1 VNSFS
6 LDKWIYANRMCEDN
20 LTGIGIYSV
29 PDLVL
34 LKASQKYV
42 DCWDTPFNVIENCLG
57 KRIDELVS
65 DWHGSIMESHW
76 KDILLTGKTLQLK
89 EFMQDIGPKGV
100 TYWDMTVTPL
110 YEDGSIKY
118 LLSNSIDVTDRVL
131 DRIRIENQ
139 SKLIAQQNEMLGKSL
154 IEQEEFF
161 SNISH
166 ELKTPLNVIL
176 SALQVMDLYC
186 PTRCPESKSTKY
198 KRIMKQNC
206 FRLLRLINNLI
217 DMSKID
223 TGFIN
228 LELDNHNIVSVV
240 EDITLSV
247 ADFIENKGLTLIFD
261 TDTEEKIIA
270 CDPDNIER
278 IILNLLSNSIK
289 FTNTGGEIRVTVLD
303 KEEYVNIVVEDT
315 GIGIP
320 EDKLKLIFERFKQV
334 DKSLKRTH
342 EGSGIGL
349 SLVKSLVELH
359 QGTIEVSSQLGIGSR
374 FSIMLPAKTINSCS
388 IKPQEMIS
396 QNNIERITLE
406 FSDIYALGE

>member
-1 VNSFS
+1 
-6 LDKWIYANRMCEDN
+6 MCKDN
-20 LTGIGIYSV
+20 LTGVAVYSV

-34 LKASQKYV
+34 VKASQKYV
-42 DCWDTPFNVIENCLG
+42 DSWEASFNIIENCIG
-57 KRIDELVS
+57 KKIDELVS
-65 DWHGSIMESHW
+65 DWKGSEIESIW
-76 KDILLTGKTLQLK
+76 DNILDTGKTLQMK
-89 EFMQDIGPKGV
+89 EFMYKSSTNGI
-100 TYWDMTVTPL
+100 TYFDMTVTPL

-118 LLSNSIDVTDRVL
+118 LVSNSIDVTDRVL

-176 SALQVMDLYC
+176 SALQVLDIYC
-186 PTRCPESKSTKY
+186 PDKCIENKGTKY
-198 KRIMKQNC
+198 RRIMKQNC
-206 FRLLRLINNLI
+206 YRLLRLINNLI
-217 DMSKID
+217 DISKID
-223 TGFIN
+223 TGYIN
-228 LELDNHNIVSVV
+228 VELDNHNIVSVV

-261 TDTEEKIIA
+261 TDVEEKVIA
-270 CDPDNIER
+270 CDPDKIER

-289 FTNTGGEIRVTVLD
+289 FTDAGGEIRVTILD
-303 KEEYVNIVVEDT
+303 KADFVNIVVEDT
-315 GIGIP
+315 GRGIP
-320 EDKLKLIFERFKQV
+320 EDMLSLIFERFKQV

-359 QGTIEVSSQLGIGSR
+359 KGTINVSSQIGIGSS
-374 FSIMLPAKTINSCS
+374 FSIMLPADTLNSCS

-396 QNNIERITLE
+396 PTNIERITVE

>member
-1 VNSFS
+1 
-6 LDKWIYANRMCEDN
+6 MCEDN
-20 LTGIGIYSV
+20 LTGVAVYNV

-34 LKASQKYV
+34 VKASQKYV
-42 DCWDTPFNVIENCLG
+42 DSWEAPFDIVENCIG

-65 DWHGSIMESHW
+65 DWKGSEIESIW
-76 KDILLTGKTLQLK
+76 NNILDTGKALQMK
-89 EFMQDIGPKGV
+89 EFMYKNSANGI
-100 TYWDMTVTPL
+100 TYFDMTVTPL

-118 LLSNSIDVTDRVL
+118 LVSNSIDVTDRVL

-161 SNISH
+161 SNMSH

-176 SALQVMDLYC
+176 SALQVLDLYC
-186 PTRCPESKSTKY
+186 PDKCIENKGTKY
-198 KRIMKQNC
+198 RRIMKQNC
-206 FRLLRLINNLI
+206 YRLLRLINNLI

-223 TGFIN
+223 TGYIN
-228 LELDNHNIVSVV
+228 IELDNHNIVSVV

-247 ADFIENKGLTLIFD
+247 VDFIENKGLTLIFD
-261 TDTEEKIIA
+261 TDVEEKVIA
-270 CDPDNIER
+270 CDPDKIER

-289 FTNTGGEIRVTVLD
+289 FTDEGGEIRVTIID
-303 KEEYVNIVVEDT
+303 KDDFVNIVVEDT
-315 GIGIP
+315 GRGIP
-320 EDKLKLIFERFKQV
+320 EDKLNLIFERFKQV

-359 QGTIEVSSQLGIGSR
+359 KGTVEVSSQIGVGSC
-374 FSIMLPAKTINSCS
+374 FSIMLPAVTLNSSS

-396 QNNIERITLE
+396 HTNIERITLE
-406 FSDIYALGE
+406 FSDIYALSD